1 MPTLPEET
9 RKKKHTR
16 GGHGV
21 LLSSV
26 GGQEQ
31 IPGPS
36 PFPRERGRQGT
47 QEEHPRLRFR
57 RCLILPLIFS
67 VTKGMRFHL

>member
-1 MPTLPEET
+1 MTTLPEET
-9 RKKKHTR
+9 REKHTG

-21 LLSSV
+21 LLRPV

-36 PFPRERGRQGT
+36 PFPRERGRQGV
-47 QEEHPRLRFR
+47 QEEHSRLRFR

-67 VTKGMRFHL
+67 MTTGMRFHL